1 MKTFHHVSV
10 SPVFFSTLP
19 YNSICT
25 LLLTKFCG
33 IISRVFFLLWNER
46 VEHLPPRHNG
56 QNDYYKRQFSALA
69 AHSQS
74 WKLDNLSKYDRLI
87 FFSCQLTSVTSC
99 LLQFDRKLFCSNNFC
114 KVDSNKHFFRQISSG
129 FFLINFKSVFLLSI
143 KAVSFFLSNSRQFFL
158 SSN

>member
-1 MKTFHHVSV
+1 MYLTFDKILSHNFKS
-10 SPVFFSTLP
+10 
-19 YNSICT
+19 
-25 LLLTKFCG
+25 
-33 IISRVFFLLWNER
+33 FFLLWNER
-46 VEHLPPRHNG
+46 VEHLPPRLNG

-74 WKLDNLSKYDRLI
+74 WKLDNLSKYDRLFFFLVNWLVLQAAYYNLTENFFAQIISVKLTAINI
-87 FFSCQLTSVTSC
+87 FFVKS
-99 LLQFDRKLFCSNNFC
+99 
-114 KVDSNKHFFRQISSG
+114 RQV